1 MQPETNRDRY
11 DPAED
16 YEEIIA
22 LLYADPEGGEP
33 ALRQLLTMRQ
43 WAREDLEDA
52 ALGLTDAGMHKA
64 AEIVTDFAKTQR
76 SEDELDVCPWPQ
88 GTTNAKA
95 WHARE
100 F

>member
-1 MQPETNRDRY
+1 MQPETNTDVY
-11 DPAED
+11 DLCED
-16 YEEIIA
+16 YDEIFA
-22 LLYADPEGGEP
+22 MLYADAEGGEP
-33 ALRQLLTMRQ
+33 GVRQLLTMRE

-64 AEIVTDFAKTQR
+64 AKIVTDFAKTR
-76 SEDELDVCPWPQ
+76 PSEDDLDVCPWPE